1 MSARPRSISTALWF
15 KVLLTGWVCISFWFC
30 YMLIVWLYWETTRIE
45 CQPDSQQAVWCKITD
60 ESSPTQTTI
69 RSIPKSQLA
78 RVTVIHQK
86 SRRPLSRVVLIGID
100 LQEIPLTT
108 HWGGSVTTQLKQE
121 IDRIDAFIADPQAR
135 SLTVETRRDIPLPA
149 IPILGFQTLLN
160 MVLVKKAWTGFK
172 E

>member
-15 KVLLTGWVCISFWFC
+15 KVLLTGWVCISFWVYYF
-30 YMLIVWLYWETTRIE
+30 LIVWLYWETTRIE
-45 CQPDSQQAVWCKITD
+45 CKPDSQQVVWCKITD

-78 RVTVIHQK
+78 GVAVIHQQ

-100 LQEIPLTT
+100 RQEIPLTT
-108 HWGGSVTTQLKQE
+108 HWGGSVTTQLDRE
-121 IDRIDAFIADPQAR
+121 IERIDAFIANPQAQT
-135 SLTVETRRDIPLPA
+135 LTVETDRNIPLPA
-149 IPILGFQTLLN
+149 IPILGFLTLLN

-172 E
+172 